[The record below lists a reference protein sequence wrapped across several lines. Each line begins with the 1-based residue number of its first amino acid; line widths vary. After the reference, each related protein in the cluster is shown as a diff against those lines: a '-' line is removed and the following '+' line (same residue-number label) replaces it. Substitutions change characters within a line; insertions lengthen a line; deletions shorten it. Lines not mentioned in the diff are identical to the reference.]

1 MEMKHEKLS
10 NSVYEYPRAASHV
23 LEKQNA
29 SLRESVS
36 RLSHE
41 LKRYKRTPLM
51 ICEVKDLYGDKAT
64 IRIPNGN
71 VFLVEV
77 AKECEDLRSGDFV
90 LVEQKNLVVVS
101 KINHQSSFDVEK
113 FVIVENPKVSWKEIG
128 GLGPQINEIRE
139 VIELP
144 LKNPRLFKKIGIH
157 PPKGILLH
165 GAPGTGKTLLAKAV
179 ATATNATFIEI
190 VSSELVQKYIGE
202 GSKLV
207 KEVFKLAR
215 ERAPSIIFIDELD
228 ALAGKRLEVG
238 ASGEREIQR
247 TFMQILSEIDGFGS
261 SAEMKIIACTNRKD
275 ILDPSITRPGRLE
288 RHIFIPNPSAEGR
301 KEILRIHAEKMNKAS
316 LKYPEILKKIGG
328 FTGAEIKAACTEA
341 GYFAIRDSR
350 TSVRTEDFLRAI
362 QKIRRK
368 NQESQE
374 YKKIFG

>member
-1 MEMKHEKLS
+1 MNREKLS
-10 NSVYEYPRAASHV
+10 NSVFEYPRAASHV

-41 LKRYKRTPLM
+41 IKRYRRSPLM
-51 ICEVKDLYGDKAT
+51 ICEVKDLYEDKAT

-71 VFLVEV
+71 IFLVEV
-77 AKECEDLRSGDFV
+77 SEECESLQAGDFV

-101 KINHQSSFDVEK
+101 KINNQSSFDVEK
-113 FVIVENPKVSWKEIG
+113 FVIVEKPKISWNEIG
-128 GLGPQINEIRE
+128 GLEPQINEIRE

-144 LKNPRLFKKIGIH
+144 LKNPGLFKKIGIQ

-207 KEVFKLAR
+207 KEVFDLAK
-215 ERAPSIIFIDELD
+215 ERAPSVIFIDELD
-228 ALAGKRLEVG
+228 ALAAKRLETG
-238 ASGEREIQR
+238 TSGEREVQR
-247 TFMQILSEIDGFGS
+247 TFMQLLSEIDGFESLTGI
-261 SAEMKIIACTNRKD
+261 KIIACTNRKD

-288 RHIFIPNPSAEGR
+288 RHTYIPSPNAQGR
-301 KEILRIHAEKMNKAS
+301 KDILKIHVGKMNRSS
-316 LKYPEILKKIGG
+316 LRYSEILKRIVG
-328 FTGAEIKAACTEA
+328 FTGADIESVCTEA

-350 TSVRTEDFLRAI
+350 TFVNTDDFLKAI
-362 QKIRRK
+362 QKIRSK
-368 NQESQE
+368 DQESQE